1 MYQRDYLLT
10 EARKLALLLAK
21 LMGLKAEEE
30 YDEFVRQFN
39 DTLQDEYDVELEKL
53 LNLNEAAF
61 IAFINAAEYS
71 AEKLH
76 VLAQMLY
83 VFAEPLKIDYETG
96 LTLRKILITFDLLEQ
111 QHRQLSFENIEKR
124 KIIYK
129 HLIKI
134 HERP

>member
-10 EARKLALLLAK
+10 EARKLTLLLAK

-30 YDEFVRQFN
+30 YDEYVRQFN
-39 DTLQDEYDVELEKL
+39 DALQDEYDVELEKL
-53 LNLNEAAF
+53 LNLNEAEF
-61 IAFINAAEYS
+61 IIFIKSAGYS

-76 VLAQMLY
+76 ALAQMLY
-83 VFAEPLKIDYETG
+83 VFAEPLKIDNETG
-96 LTLRKILITFDLLEQ
+96 LTLRKILIIFDLLEQ